1 MSADVRY
8 AATLARSAAYAEMGP
23 LCAAAGRGQ
32 LSAEQIQTA
41 LERATWRA
49 LRAAFAER
57 LQVTLPKAPPKT
69 GAPD

>member
-1 MSADVRY
+1 MSADVHY
-8 AATLARSAAYAEMGP
+8 AAALARSAAYAEMGP

-57 LQVTLPKAPPKT
+57 LEVALPKSLPKP
-69 GAPD
+69 GAAN